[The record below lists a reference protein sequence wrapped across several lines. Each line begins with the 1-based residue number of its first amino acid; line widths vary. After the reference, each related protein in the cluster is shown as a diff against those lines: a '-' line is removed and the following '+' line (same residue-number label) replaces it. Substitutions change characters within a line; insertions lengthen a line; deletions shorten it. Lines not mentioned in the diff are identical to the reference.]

1 MKNTENIISDIN
13 NREVIDEIYSQS
25 DASNYRE
32 EEMLINIDNQI

>member
-32 EEMLINIDNQI
+32 EEMLIGIDNQI